1 MRHFSQ
7 GPLRRR
13 KMAQTKFLITGATG
27 DTGGYTVRQLLEK
40 NQAVRVLAHRPD
52 ERSEQLLEVGAEV
65 VFGDLL
71 DFDSVR
77 AALSGVQ
84 RAYFCY
90 PISPGLVQA
99 TAQFAQAAKEAS
111 VEVIVNMSQISA
123 RGNAK
128 SDAAR
133 QHWLSE
139 RVFDWSRVPT
149 VHLRP
154 TFFAEWLLYLAPMI
168 RQGKIFAP
176 FTSTG
181 RHAPVAAEDR
191 ARVIAA
197 ILQNPT
203 AHVGKTYPL
212 FGPVEHTL
220 PEIAAIVSR
229 VIGKEVTYQQVPIER
244 YAEIFT
250 PKRPAQNAATSMY
263 SDPGASTGGSAK
275 TFLMQHLH
283 EVAIDHSNGI
293 FAGTN
298 NYIAE
303 IGGRPPMTVEE
314 FVNKNREAFV

>member
-1 MRHFSQ
+1 MT
-7 GPLRRR
+7 
-13 KMAQTKFLITGATG
+13 QTKFLITGATG

-40 NQAVRVLAHRPD
+40 NHPVRVLAHRPD
-52 ERSEQLLEVGAEV
+52 ERSEQMRKLGAEV

-77 AALSGVQ
+77 AAMRGLQ

-99 TAQFAQAAKEAS
+99 TAQFAEAAKEAG

-123 RGNAK
+123 RGDSK
-128 SDAAR
+128 SNAAR

-139 RVFDWSRVPT
+139 RVFDWSGVPA

-168 RQGKIFAP
+168 RQGKILAP
-176 FTSTG
+176 FTTTG
-181 RHAPVAAEDR
+181 RHAPVAAEDQ

-197 ILQNPT
+197 ILESPA
-203 AHVGKTYPL
+203 AHLGKTYPL
-212 FGPVEHTL
+212 FGPIELTY

-250 PKRPAQNAATSMY
+250 PKRPTH
-263 SDPGASTGGSAK
+263 ASTGGSAK
-275 TFLMQHLH
+275 TFLMQHLN

-303 IGGRPPMTVEE
+303 IGGRQPMTVEE
-314 FVNKNREAFV
+314 FVIRNREAFV

>member
-1 MRHFSQ
+1 MT
-7 GPLRRR
+7 
-13 KMAQTKFLITGATG
+13 QTKFLITGATG

-52 ERSEQLLEVGAEV
+52 ARSERLLEVGAEV
-65 VFGDLL
+65 AFGDLL

-77 AALSGVQ
+77 TALSGVQ
-84 RAYFCY
+84 RTYFCY

-99 TAQFAQAAKEAS
+99 TAQFAQAAKEAG

-123 RGNAK
+123 RGDAK

-139 RVFDWSRVPT
+139 RVFDWSGVPT

-176 FTSTG
+176 FTTTG
-181 RHAPVAAEDR
+181 RHAPVAAEDQ

-197 ILQNPT
+197 ILQNPA

-220 PEIAAIVSR
+220 PEIAAIVGR

-250 PKRPAQNAATSMY
+250 PKRPAQNTATSMY

-275 TFLMQHLH
+275 SFLMQHLH
-283 EVAIDHSNGI
+283 EVAIDHNNGI

>member
-1 MRHFSQ
+1 MT
-7 GPLRRR
+7 
-13 KMAQTKFLITGATG
+13 QTKFLITGATG
-27 DTGGYTVRQLLEK
+27 DTGGYTVRQLLET
-40 NQAVRVLAHRPD
+40 NHAVRVLAHRPD
-52 ERSEQLLEVGAEV
+52 ERSEQLQQAGAEV
-65 VFGDLL
+65 LFGDLL

-77 AALSGVQ
+77 AALSGVH
-84 RAYFCY
+84 RAYFCF

-99 TAQFAQAAKEAS
+99 TAQFAEAAKEAG

-123 RGNAK
+123 RGDSK
-128 SDAAR
+128 SNAAR

-139 RVFDWSRVPT
+139 RVFDWSGVPA

-168 RQGKIFAP
+168 RQGKILAP
-176 FTSTG
+176 FTTTG
-181 RHAPVAAEDR
+181 RHAPVAAEDQ

-197 ILQNPT
+197 ILDSPA

-212 FGPVEHTL
+212 FGPVELTL

-229 VIGKEVTYQQVPIER
+229 VIGKEVTYQQVPMER

-250 PKRPAQNAATSMY
+250 PKRSAQNTATSMY
-263 SDPGASTGGSAK
+263 SDPGASTGGSTK
-275 TFLMQHLH
+275 SFLMQHLH
-283 EVAIDHSNGI
+283 EVAIDHSNGL

-303 IGGRPPMTVEE
+303 IGGHQPMTVEE

>member
-1 MRHFSQ
+1 MT
-7 GPLRRR
+7 P
-13 KMAQTKFLITGATG
+13 TKFLITAATG
-27 DTGGYTVRQLLEK
+27 DTGGYTVRQLLET
-40 NQAVRVLAHRPD
+40 NHAVRVLAHRPD
-52 ERSEQLLEVGAEV
+52 ERSEQLQQLGAEV

-77 AALSGVQ
+77 AALRGVN
-84 RAYFCY
+84 RAYFCF
-90 PISPGLVQA
+90 PISPGLAQA
-99 TAQFAQAAKEAS
+99 TAQFAQAGKEAG

-123 RGNAK
+123 RGDSK
-128 SDAAR
+128 SNAAR

-139 RVFDWSRVPT
+139 RVFDWSGVPA

-168 RQGKIFAP
+168 RQGKILAP
-176 FTSTG
+176 FTTTG
-181 RHAPVAAEDR
+181 RHAPVAAEDQ

-197 ILQNPT
+197 ILDSPA

-212 FGPVEHTL
+212 FGPVELTL

-229 VIGKEVTYQQVPIER
+229 VISKEVTYQQVPIEQ

-250 PKRPAQNAATSMY
+250 PKRPTH
-263 SDPGASTGGSAK
+263 ASSGDSGK

-314 FVNKNREAFV
+314 FVTRNREAFV

>member
-1 MRHFSQ
+1 MT
-7 GPLRRR
+7 
-13 KMAQTKFLITGATG
+13 QTKFLITGATG

-40 NQAVRVLAHRPD
+40 NHAVRVLAHRPD
-52 ERSEQLLEVGAEV
+52 ERSEQLQKVGAEV

-77 AALSGVQ
+77 AALRGVN
-84 RAYFCY
+84 RAYFCF

-99 TAQFAQAAKEAS
+99 TAQFAEAAKEAG

-123 RGNAK
+123 RGDAK

-139 RVFDWSRVPT
+139 RVFDWSGVPT

-168 RQGKIFAP
+168 RQGKILAP
-176 FTSTG
+176 FTTTG
-181 RHAPVAAEDR
+181 RHAPVAAEDQ
-191 ARVIAA
+191 ARVIVA

-203 AHVGKTYPL
+203 AHIGKTYPL
-212 FGPVEHTL
+212 FGPVELTL
-220 PEIAAIVSR
+220 PEIAAIISR
-229 VIGKEVTYQQVPIER
+229 VIGKEVTYRQVPIEQF
-244 YAEIFT
+244 AEIYSGR
-250 PKRPAQNAATSMY
+250 PKGPAENTARAMY
-263 SDPGASTGGSAK
+263 GDQGAPTGGSAN

-298 NYIAE
+298 NYVAE
-303 IGGRPPMTVEE
+303 IGGPANDGRGVRHQES
-314 FVNKNREAFV
+314 

>member
-1 MRHFSQ
+1 MT
-7 GPLRRR
+7 
-13 KMAQTKFLITGATG
+13 QTKFLITGATG

-40 NQAVRVLAHRPD
+40 NHPVRVLAHRPD
-52 ERSEQLLEVGAEV
+52 ERSEQMRKLGAEV

-77 AALSGVQ
+77 AAMRGLQ

-99 TAQFAQAAKEAS
+99 TAQFAEAAKEAG

-123 RGNAK
+123 RGDSK
-128 SDAAR
+128 SNAAR

-139 RVFDWSRVPT
+139 RVFDWSNVPA

-168 RQGKIFAP
+168 RQGKILAP
-176 FTSTG
+176 FTTTG
-181 RHAPVAAEDR
+181 RHAPVAAEDQ

-197 ILQNPT
+197 ILESPA
-203 AHVGKTYPL
+203 AHLGKTYPL
-212 FGPVEHTL
+212 FGPIELTY

-250 PKRPAQNAATSMY
+250 PKRPTH
-263 SDPGASTGGSAK
+263 ASSGGSAK
-275 TFLMQHLH
+275 TFLMQHLN
-283 EVAIDHSNGI
+283 EVAIDHTNGI

-303 IGGRPPMTVEE
+303 IGGRPPMTIEE
-314 FVNKNREAFV
+314 FVTRNREAFV

>member
-1 MRHFSQ
+1 MT
-7 GPLRRR
+7 
-13 KMAQTKFLITGATG
+13 QTKFLITGATG
-27 DTGGYTVRQLLEK
+27 ATGGDTVRQLLEK
-40 NQAVRVLAHRPD
+40 QHAVRVFAHRPD
-52 ERSEQLLEVGAEV
+52 ERSEQLLELGAEV
-65 VFGDLL
+65 VFGDFL

-90 PISPGLVQA
+90 PISPGLAQA
-99 TAQFAQAAKEAS
+99 TAQFAQAAREAG

-123 RGNAK
+123 RSDAK
-128 SDAAR
+128 SEAAR

-139 RVFDWSRVPT
+139 RVFDWSGVPT

-168 RQGKIFAP
+168 RQGKILAP
-176 FTSTG
+176 FTTTG
-181 RHAPVAAEDR
+181 RHAPVAAEDQ
-191 ARVIAA
+191 ARVIVA
-197 ILQNPT
+197 ILENPT

-220 PEIAAIVSR
+220 PEIAAIISR
-229 VIGKEVTYQQVPIER
+229 VIGKEVTYQQVPIEQF
-244 YAEIFT
+244 AEIYRGN
-250 PKRPAQNAATSMY
+250 PKRPSQNTAMAMY
-263 SDPGASTGGSAK
+263 GDKGAVTGGSAK

-298 NYIAE
+298 NYIVE
-303 IGGRPPMTVEE
+303 IGGRQPMTVEE
-314 FVNKNREAFV
+314 FVNKNRQAFV

>member
-1 MRHFSQ
+1 
-7 GPLRRR
+7 
-13 KMAQTKFLITGATG
+13 MAQTKFLITGATG

-40 NQAVRVLAHRPD
+40 DHAVRVLAHRPD
-52 ERSEQLLEVGAEV
+52 ERSEQLLEAGAEV

-77 AALSGVQ
+77 AALNGVQ

-90 PISPGLVQA
+90 PINPGLVQA
-99 TAQFAQAAKEAS
+99 TAQFAQAAKEAG

-123 RGNAK
+123 RGDAK
-128 SDAAR
+128 SNAAR
-133 QHWLSE
+133 QHWLGE
-139 RVFDWSRVPT
+139 RVFDWSGVPT

-168 RQGKIFAP
+168 RQGKILAP
-176 FTSTG
+176 FTTTG
-181 RHAPVAAEDR
+181 RHAPVAAEDQ
-191 ARVIAA
+191 ARVIVA
-197 ILQNPT
+197 ILQNPA
-203 AHVGKTYPL
+203 AHIGKTYPL

-250 PKRPAQNAATSMY
+250 PKRPAQNTARAMY
-263 SDPGASTGGSAK
+263 GDQAPTGGSTK
-275 TFLMQHLH
+275 TFLMQHLG

-314 FVNKNREAFV
+314 FVTRNRAAFV

>member
-1 MRHFSQ
+1 MTQ
-7 GPLRRR
+7 
-13 KMAQTKFLITGATG
+13 KKFLISGATGATG
-27 DTGGYTVRQLLEK
+27 GYAVRRLLEK
-40 NQAVRVLAHRPD
+40 QHAVRVVAHRPD
-52 ERSEQLLEVGAEV
+52 ERSQQLLELGAEV
-65 VFGDLL
+65 VLGDFL
-71 DFDSVR
+71 DFDSMR
-77 AALSGVQ
+77 AALSGVD

-90 PISPGLVQA
+90 PICPGIVQA
-99 TAQFAQAAKEAS
+99 TAQFAQAAKEAG

-123 RGNAK
+123 RSDAK

-139 RVFDWSRVPT
+139 RVFDWSGVPT

-154 TFFAEWLLYLAPMI
+154 TFFAEWLLYLARMI

-176 FTSTG
+176 FTTTG
-181 RHAPVAAEDR
+181 RHAPVAAEDQ
-191 ARVIAA
+191 ARVIVA

-203 AHVGKTYPL
+203 AYAGKTYPL
-212 FGPVEHTL
+212 FGPRELTL
-220 PEIAAIVSR
+220 PEIVAIVSR
-229 VIGKEVTYQQVPIER
+229 VIGKEVTYQQVPIEK
-244 YAEIFT
+244 YAEIYS
-250 PKRPAQNAATSMY
+250 PKRPAQNTAMAMY
-263 SDPGASTGGSAK
+263 GDKGAPAGGSAK

-314 FVNKNREAFV
+314 FVNRNREAFV